1 MQPKLTPTFS
11 RSSDPG
17 HGLCLFLCLC
27 HELRSQHTAI
37 PAHTQCISQMKKHAR
52 AGSTR
57 QRLRRWVMD
66 GMPSQSHLSR
76 SLALSLSLSLSL
88 SPPLALRSLSPSPLA
103 LFDWLS
109 FDRFDDDGE
118 DLSLPAPPLLLP
130 ARSRSR
136 DRLRLLRLLDDEDDD
151 D

>member
-1 MQPKLTPTFS
+1 
-11 RSSDPG
+11 
-17 HGLCLFLCLC
+17 
-27 HELRSQHTAI
+27 
-37 PAHTQCISQMKKHAR
+37 
-52 AGSTR
+52 
-57 QRLRRWVMD
+57 
-66 GMPSQSHLSR
+66 
-76 SLALSLSLSLSL
+76 
-88 SPPLALRSLSPSPLA
+88 LSPSPLA